1 MLEARRVITVFNLE
15 LGFKKFSNRD
25 AEHVTAQLA
34 NVFESCFV
42 DNFPDPP
49 KLFYAVRAIFT

>member
-1 MLEARRVITVFNLE
+1 MLEARCVITVFNLE
-15 LGFKKFSNRD
+15 LGLKKFSDRY
-25 AEHVTAQLA
+25 AEYVAAQLA

-42 DNFPDPP
+42 DNFPDLP